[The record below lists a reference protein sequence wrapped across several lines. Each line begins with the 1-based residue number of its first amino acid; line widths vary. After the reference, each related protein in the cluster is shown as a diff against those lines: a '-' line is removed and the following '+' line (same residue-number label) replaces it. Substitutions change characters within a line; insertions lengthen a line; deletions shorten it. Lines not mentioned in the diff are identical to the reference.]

1 MRIKLLAGYENLWS
15 RREYTV
21 YYDLML
27 ANILSCNVCTENAP
41 IYQVITL
48 N

>member
-21 YYDLML
+21 YCDLTL
-27 ANILSCNVCTENAP
+27 ANTLSCNVWTVNAP
-41 IYQVITL
+41 IYQVVGL